1 MNIAHLPRLLALLT
15 LSLALSAKATD
26 QFVTTESSAIEVGGD
41 DQTFPLGLSF
51 DSPSSRGLVQSTGIS
66 ISILYDATKI
76 RYLADRPYGCEVDSD
91 GDSLP
96 DRVDPEPSQSNAQD
110 LSRYLW
116 VKDQKTWAEARD
128 YAESLGGQLVAINDA
143 TENALIYAL
152 VSEGF
157 DDNSYKSLGYAD
169 DGGGATYVWLGAS
182 DIDSEGT
189 FVWESGEDFSY
200 TNWGAGNGVQEPDDD
215 GNGQDALGLA
225 LEPWPLGSGGAGIGT
240 GGEWNDIGESN
251 TLTFVVEFEEP
262 QLDNI
267 PDPAATCVNE
277 DISGLA
283 GIQVQEDASDSDG
296 DSSTNTRVLIAYFD
310 KDAEWPATTGA
321 DGSALQFPAL
331 LLTSQFA
338 RVDPLFEGETVINFK
353 ANEAQTGNTLF
364 VPDPV
369 TVTLKGDE
377 EPPVIT
383 LAQESVTITAQ
394 GPLTTEENS
403 EELREFI
410 STITV
415 TDNRGELTPENVMA
429 YVTVDGAL
437 VEAPEGFPPGEYTIT
452 LIAVDLSGNES
463 EAVELTLIVKDEVK
477 PVISAE
483 ASVEFEATSAQGIA
497 SDDPKVEE
505 FAETVYATDNVDLEE
520 VEVVPTVDG
529 QDLPAYFPL
538 GDPTVVTLTATDS
551 SGNVATATLTVTV
564 VDTTQPVILSSEGV
578 TLEATGPEGYT
589 GSTEAIIAA
598 IQVED
603 LVDPMP
609 TVALAE
615 GGSPPYAI
623 GETSVGITVTDSSN
637 NSVSGSIVVT
647 VADTK
652 GPSFSGA
659 NPLVLTVADPEN
671 PQPISSGDSRVVA
684 WVEGVTAFDKVD
696 EVVEVLEPEL
706 PSQFELGETEVE
718 FTAEDSRGNRSSVT
732 VIVLVAVGPSVDV
745 ADPITLVTLDGEPIP
760 ASNPLIAGFLDA
772 VTAQDFDQ
780 NPLDVTNDAPGSF
793 PVGET
798 LVTFTAIDEAERQGQ
813 NSSTVTVIIASGDND
828 NDGDGIDDLYE
839 VEQGL
844 DPNDA
849 DDAEGDADLDGR
861 SNLDEYLEGKD
872 PNADDVEPVVTAP
885 GDLTVNSKGLVT
897 AVALGDAT
905 AEDVLD
911 GELTATPDNPG
922 PYEPGSYTITW
933 SATDAAG
940 NVGMDKQMLVVLPQV
955 TTVPKVRT
963 AEGQTVM
970 LDVVLNGESPE
981 YPVEIPVTF
990 GGTATLEEDY
1000 TVDAEMVTIAD
1011 GRKGKLTLTILSDEL
1026 EGEGSE
1032 TIEVMLVDP
1041 AAHAVLGSAK
1051 MSTITIV
1058 EEAAP
1063 PVLKITV
1070 TQGDSKGKRVSA
1082 GGGDVSAMVSIVD
1095 PNGEHTIDWSGSDES
1110 LQSTTGTD
1118 TETFTFDPSALEAG
1132 SYNLVAAVTDSGI
1145 ADTIFTIGVTLQV
1158 AAEEV
1163 EPDADGDGIP
1173 DIKDTNDQGNVI
1185 AMNADAGTAAAQ
1197 ADEGVSIVIGDVA
1210 NSSGNAGIG
1219 ITEEQLATTSGGED
1233 ADYDY
1238 PAGILDFEVQDLA
1251 EPGTSFR
1258 IVIPL
1263 AAAVPE
1269 GGVLRKFTEANGWND
1284 FVVDDNNAVA
1294 SALGENG
1301 ACPDLGSELYVAG
1314 LTAGDTCMQLTLQD
1328 GGPNDADGEVNGSY
1342 KDPSGIAEATP
1353 IQVVDINPEG
1363 YQSRR
1368 RVGGGCS
1375 VVEGAT
1381 DAGLLVLMLLGLAG
1395 LLRRRFTA
1403 A

>member
-1 MNIAHLPRLLALLT
+1 
-15 LSLALSAKATD
+15 
-26 QFVTTESSAIEVGGD
+26 
-41 DQTFPLGLSF
+41 
-51 DSPSSRGLVQSTGIS
+51 
-66 ISILYDATKI
+66 
-76 RYLADRPYGCEVDSD
+76 
-91 GDSLP
+91 
-96 DRVDPEPSQSNAQD
+96 
-110 LSRYLW
+110 
-116 VKDQKTWAEARD
+116 
-128 YAESLGGQLVAINDA
+128 
-143 TENALIYAL
+143 
-152 VSEGF
+152 
-157 DDNSYKSLGYAD
+157 
-169 DGGGATYVWLGAS
+169 
-182 DIDSEGT
+182 
-189 FVWESGEDFSY
+189 
-200 TNWGAGNGVQEPDDD
+200 
-215 GNGQDALGLA
+215 
-225 LEPWPLGSGGAGIGT
+225 
-240 GGEWNDIGESN
+240 
-251 TLTFVVEFEEP
+251 
-262 QLDNI
+262 
-267 PDPAATCVNE
+267 
-277 DISGLA
+277 
-283 GIQVQEDASDSDG
+283 
-296 DSSTNTRVLIAYFD
+296 
-310 KDAEWPATTGA
+310 
-321 DGSALQFPAL
+321 
-331 LLTSQFA
+331 
-338 RVDPLFEGETVINFK
+338 
-353 ANEAQTGNTLF
+353 
-364 VPDPV
+364 
-369 TVTLKGDE
+369 
-377 EPPVIT
+377 
-383 LAQESVTITAQ
+383 VTIAAQ

-520 VEVVPTVDG
+520 VDVVPTVDG

-696 EVVEVLEPEL
+696 EVVEVLEPQL
-706 PSQFELGETEVE
+706 PSQFELGETEVV
-718 FTAEDSRGNRSSVT
+718 FTAEDSRGNSSSVT

-798 LVTFTAIDEAERQGQ
+798 LVTFTAIDAEERQGQ

-885 GDLTVNSKGLVT
+885 GDLTVNSNDNSPW
-897 AVALGDAT
+897 ANARRNVA
-905 AEDVLD
+905 
-911 GELTATPDNPG
+911 PNP
-922 PYEPGSYTITW
+922 S
-933 SATDAAG
+933 
-940 NVGMDKQMLVVLPQV
+940 
-955 TTVPKVRT
+955 
-963 AEGQTVM
+963 
-970 LDVVLNGESPE
+970 
-981 YPVEIPVTF
+981 
-990 GGTATLEEDY
+990 
-1000 TVDAEMVTIAD
+1000 
-1011 GRKGKLTLTILSDEL
+1011 
-1026 EGEGSE
+1026 
-1032 TIEVMLVDP
+1032 
-1041 AAHAVLGSAK
+1041 
-1051 MSTITIV
+1051 
-1058 EEAAP
+1058 
-1063 PVLKITV
+1063 
-1070 TQGDSKGKRVSA
+1070 
-1082 GGGDVSAMVSIVD
+1082 
-1095 PNGEHTIDWSGSDES
+1095 
-1110 LQSTTGTD
+1110 
-1118 TETFTFDPSALEAG
+1118 
-1132 SYNLVAAVTDSGI
+1132 
-1145 ADTIFTIGVTLQV
+1145 
-1158 AAEEV
+1158 
-1163 EPDADGDGIP
+1163 
-1173 DIKDTNDQGNVI
+1173 
-1185 AMNADAGTAAAQ
+1185 
-1197 ADEGVSIVIGDVA
+1197 
-1210 NSSGNAGIG
+1210 
-1219 ITEEQLATTSGGED
+1219 
-1233 ADYDY
+1233 
-1238 PAGILDFEVQDLA
+1238 
-1251 EPGTSFR
+1251 
-1258 IVIPL
+1258 
-1263 AAAVPE
+1263 
-1269 GGVLRKFTEANGWND
+1269 
-1284 FVVDDNNAVA
+1284 
-1294 SALGENG
+1294 
-1301 ACPDLGSELYVAG
+1301 
-1314 LTAGDTCMQLTLQD
+1314 
-1328 GGPNDADGEVNGSY
+1328 
-1342 KDPSGIAEATP
+1342 
-1353 IQVVDINPEG
+1353 
-1363 YQSRR
+1363 
-1368 RVGGGCS
+1368 
-1375 VVEGAT
+1375 
-1381 DAGLLVLMLLGLAG
+1381 
-1395 LLRRRFTA
+1395 
-1403 A
+1403 